1 MQTSIIRPG
10 LLVSLKTTI
19 RGGVSYQTETL
30 ESDHL
35 QSGARVAEWRTRREI
50 ADAAEHDAAV
60 KARGLA
66 RTAILR
72 TCCASTFG
80 LLCPVSNE
88 SALTEGIAEARRV
101 ADAFNAGA
109 KFSRLEVYV
118 IAGRI
123 ADSDTEAAAA
133 IGSEVRELI
142 EAMERGVRAADPAA
156 IREAA
161 NKAREVSGM
170 LSADTAAAVSKAIAE
185 VRSVARD
192 IVRRVERTG
201 ETAASVVAGLQLDA
215 LKAARFAVLDIDAE
229 QSEAGPTEA
238 AELFA
243 PAVDLAPAA
252 DAPAADA
259 GPAPVIELDAMPA
272 GAFMPAAVFAPQFAL
287 EI

>member
-19 RGGVSYQTETL
+19 RGGVSYQTETI

-35 QSGARVAEWRTRREI
+35 QGEARVAEWRTRREI
-50 ADAAEHDAAV
+50 ADAAEHDSAV
-60 KARGLA
+60 RARGLA

-80 LLCPVSNE
+80 LLCPSSNE
-88 SALTEGIAEARRV
+88 SALSDGIAEARRV
-101 ADAFNAGA
+101 ADEFNRGA
-109 KFSRLEVYV
+109 RFSRLDVFV

-133 IGSEVRELI
+133 IGSEVRDLI
-142 EAMERGVRAADPAA
+142 EAMERGVRNADPAA

-161 NKAREVSGM
+161 NKARELSGM
-170 LSADTAAAVSKAIAE
+170 LSTDTAAAVSAAIAE

-192 IVRRVERTG
+192 IVRRVERSG
-201 ETAASVVAGLQLDA
+201 ETAASVVQGLQLEA
-215 LKAARFAVLDIDAE
+215 LKAARFAVLD
-229 QSEAGPTEA
+229 
-238 AELFA
+238 
-243 PAVDLAPAA
+243 VDSVPAA
-252 DAPAADA
+252 DA
-259 GPAPVIELDAMPA
+259 APVDI
-272 GAFMPAAVFAPQFAL
+272 FAPAIDLAPTDDAPAVEVGPVPSIDFETPPAVAWFPVPVYAPQAAL

>member
-10 LLVSLKTTI
+10 LLVSLKTNI
-19 RGGVSYQTETL
+19 RGGVQYQTRTIEA
-30 ESDHL
+30 DHS
-35 QSGARVAEWRTRREI
+35 QGAARVATWETRREI
-50 ADAAEHDAAV
+50 ADAEEHENAI

-80 LLCPVSNE
+80 LLCPSSNE
-88 SALTEGIAEARRV
+88 SALTEGIAQARTI
-101 ADAFNAGA
+101 AEAFNATA
-109 KFSRLEVYV
+109 KFSRLDVFV

-123 ADSDTEAAAA
+123 ADSDTEAAKA

-142 EAMERGVRAADPAA
+142 EAMERGVRNADPVA

-170 LSADTAAAVSKAIAE
+170 LSADTAAAVSAAIAE

-192 IVRRVERTG
+192 IVRRVEKSG
-201 ETAASVVAGLQLDA
+201 ETAASIVQGLQLEA
-215 LKAARFAVLDIDAE
+215 LKAARFAVLDVDAAE
-229 QSEAGPTEA
+229 QTEA
-238 AELFA
+238 APVDMFA
-243 PAVDLAPAA
+243 PAIDLAPMDDAA
-252 DAPAADA
+252 TAEA
-259 GPAPVIELDAMPA
+259 GPAPSIDFEPGPA
-272 GAFMPAAVFAPQFAL
+272 VAWFPVPVFAAQPAL